1 MNVPLMDLNA
11 QHEPLRKDFL
21 SAMERVLNQNNFIRG
36 YEVNELEQRVAAYSR
51 TSYVCGDGLWN

>member
-1 MNVPLMDLNA
+1 MDLNA